1 MNPFLLGNQTSTKS
15 GFRKGRNTV
24 SGNRYVSKE
33 SIRIRNRRMKD
44 WVHKSARRKDS
55 FGAVSRKENLVCALL
70 NVDGMTDS
78 SFADVKEV
86 LSSKRPDVCLLLE
99 TKRRFEEEESCIDVL
114 GYDVTEYRRSDIA
127 GDKGGG
133 GLAIYTRK
141 ADGLVFK
148 DFDPDLP
155 DQALAFVRNERAWKT
170 VETSNGK
177 TAICTVYAGFQSH
190 DDMNAD
196 WNNSLYSVLRME
208 VASLRRDGFRVVL
221 LGDFNGHVGDNP
233 ATGGI
238 VGNKTDINRN
248 GRRFLDFLHDTN
260 CVHVNGYQNLA
271 TGIWTRQRA
280 GVSSVIDY
288 GVIAQEHLKSVKS
301 MFIDDQGLHGGG
313 SDHNWI
319 FLDLDDSFV
328 KKIRVSNLPIKR
340 ASWNLTPNQDWS
352 GFQDM
357 LNILVD
363 ETDKTLDATDLSKRV
378 ADILVKAGAE
388 KIGFRS
394 KSVKK
399 SMIATMLPRDLV
411 AELQLKRQ
419 MEKDWKS
426 KSTLFSSTPVAQRTE
441 EMQDSLLRAEKAF
454 QEQRSS
460 VEKSFFIFRGNDR
473 AKVLKKCSGN
483 SQEARKYFWSY
494 VNKKHLQSSEIDA
507 VLTEDGVLHCSPED
521 VIHEVEGH
529 LVRLYS
535 GDLDPIPPDVPAN
548 DHGYASNLCPPFT
561 TSDPSCD
568 HPYSSS
574 ASPRLPTSD
583 GSGSLETD
591 PDGWMNRDFILSD
604 IVQAVKTLK
613 CNKAVGIDHIPNEFL
628 INGGTKFWNLLT
640 LLYNKVKKSGVFPPG
655 WNKGRV
661 TLVHKKGSKEK
672 LGNYR
677 PLTVIVSLSG
687 LYSRLLNERL
697 TRAVETHGLLG
708 EIQNGFRKGRMG
720 ADNSFILNT
729 ILWKQKALKKKVHM
743 AFIDLVKA
751 YDMVD
756 RNILWEKM
764 SGFGFDGEFLSS
776 LKSIYTGDSV
786 QAEVNGVST
795 RPVYLRRGLRQGC
808 SLSPMLFALYIA
820 DMGQAISLSSEG
832 FRVGNVVVSGLLFA
846 DDLLLLAHDPG
857 GLLQLLS
864 LVKRHADLLRM
875 EINTG
880 SDKSE
885 VVSPNGAEG
894 DMWQVLDNNGGAI
907 LSLRQ
912 VTRYKYLGNTTM
924 TSMYKIGQEKQKQC
938 VAKAIKYKGS
948 CVYMSR
954 NGPDVVDMVSATWS
968 NIAIP
973 SIMYGTEMIP
983 FSETNIKEL
992 EKAQNQVAKYALG
1005 VPIGTP
1011 GVCAQIELGFEPVRQ
1026 VLYQNQL
1033 KFYSRLLK
1041 MDSSRWVKQAFLD
1054 HQTSAWR
1061 SPYISYITNI
1071 RSKLGLY
1078 EMPMTVGRL
1087 LKFIRGYFVNITNDA
1102 LASLSLSWLPPIKSF
1117 TRQPYVQE
1125 GAASSTLSQFRYNVA
1140 PIGNKYPRVGKV
1152 STQYY
1157 CPLCPCPVLNT
1168 VAHLALFCPY
1178 IELVRREQT
1187 SLSSFRNICTFKGF
1201 SEAYMFQ
1208 LIINGMD
1215 WNENPVVSGDFLR
1228 TGHEL
1233 KLLMD
1238 CWLNKW

>member
-1 MNPFLLGNQTSTKS
+1 MNPFLLGNSGSFKS
-15 GFRKGRNTV
+15 GFRKGRNSV
-24 SGNRYVSKE
+24 SGNKNASKE
-33 SIRIRNRRMKD
+33 SIRVRNRSMKN
-44 WVHKSARRKDS
+44 WIHKSARRKES
-55 FGAVSRKENLVCALL
+55 FGAVSRKGNLLCALL
-70 NVDGMTDS
+70 NVDGLTDS

-133 GLAIYTRK
+133 GLAIFTRK
-141 ADGLVFK
+141 AEGLVFK

-155 DQALAFVRNERAWKT
+155 DHALAFVRNERAWKT

-177 TAICTVYAGFQSH
+177 TAICTVYAGFQSP

-221 LGDFNGHVGDNP
+221 LGDFNGHVGVIP
-233 ATGGI
+233 SEGGI
-238 VGNKTDINRN
+238 LGNKTDINRN
-248 GRRFLDFLHDTN
+248 GRRFLDFLNDSN
-260 CVHVNGYQNLA
+260 CVHVNGYQNLT
-271 TGIWTRQRA
+271 TGLWTRQRG
-280 GVSSVIDY
+280 GVSSVLDY
-288 GVIAQEHLKSVKS
+288 GVVAKEHLKSVNS
-301 MFIDDQGLHGGG
+301 MVIDDQGFHGGG

-319 FLDLDDSFV
+319 FMDLADNFV
-328 KKIRVSNLPIKR
+328 RKIRVSNLPKKKP
-340 ASWNLTPNQDWS
+340 SWNLSPNQDWS
-352 GFQDM
+352 GFQDT
-357 LNILVD
+357 LNGLVD
-363 ETDKTLDATDLSKRV
+363 ETDSTLDATDLSTRV
-378 ADILVKAGAE
+378 AEILIKAGTE
-388 KIGFRS
+388 NIGFRS

-399 SMIATMLPRDLV
+399 SMIATRLPRDLV
-411 AELQLKRQ
+411 EELRLKRQ
-419 MEKDWKS
+419 MEKEWKS
-426 KSTLFSSTPVAQRTE
+426 KSTLFSSTPAHQRTE
-441 EMQDSLLRAEKAF
+441 EMKESLSRAEKAF
-454 QEQRSS
+454 QEQRNK
-460 VEKSFFIFRGNDR
+460 VEKSFFILHGNNR
-473 AKVLKKCSGN
+473 AKVLRKCSGN
-483 SQEARKYFWSY
+483 SQEARRYFWSH

-507 VLTEDGVLHCSPED
+507 VVTADGVLHCSPED
-521 VIHEVEGH
+521 VIHQVEEH

-535 GDLDPIPPDVPAN
+535 GDLEPIPLDIPTE
-548 DHGYASNLCPPFT
+548 DHSYASNKCPSFT

-574 ASPRLPTSD
+574 ASPRLPISD

-591 PDGWMNRDFILSD
+591 PQGWMNREFTLSD

-613 CNKAVGIDHIPNEFL
+613 CNKAVGIDNIPNEFL
-628 INGGTKFWNLLT
+628 INAGLKFWRLLT
-640 LLYNKVKKSGVFPPG
+640 LLYNKVLKSGAFPPS

-661 TLVHKKGSKEK
+661 TLVHKKGSKEM

-708 EIQNGFRKGRMG
+708 EIQNGFRRDRRG

-729 ILWKQKALKKKVHM
+729 ILWKQKALRKKVHM

-756 RNILWEKM
+756 RNILWNKM
-764 SGFGFDGEFLSS
+764 SGFGFGGDFLSS

-795 RPVYLRRGLRQGC
+795 RPIYLRRGLRQGC

-820 DMGQAISLSSEG
+820 EMGQAISLSSEG
-832 FRVGNVVVSGLLFA
+832 FRVGNVVISGLLFA
-846 DDLLLLAHDPG
+846 DDLLLLAKDPG
-857 GLLQLLS
+857 GLLGLLS

-880 SDKSE
+880 ADKSE
-885 VVSPNGAEG
+885 VVSPDGVEG
-894 DMWQVLDNNGGAI
+894 DMWQVLDNNGGAV

-924 TSMYKIGQEKQKQC
+924 SSMYKIGQEKQKQC

-983 FSETNIKEL
+983 FSETTIKEL
-992 EKAQNQVAKYALG
+992 ERTQNQVAKYALG

-1011 GVCAQIELGFEPVRQ
+1011 GVCAQVELGFEPVRQ

-1041 MDSSRWVKQAFLD
+1041 MDSSRWAKQAFLD
-1054 HQTSAWR
+1054 HQSGTWG
-1061 SPYISYITNI
+1061 SPYISYIANI

-1078 EMPMTVGRL
+1078 EMPMTVRRL
-1087 LKFIRGYFVNITNDA
+1087 VKFMKEYFVNTTNEA
-1102 LASLSLSWLPPIKSF
+1102 LSSLSLPWLPPIKTF
-1117 TRQPYVQE
+1117 KRVPYVQE
-1125 GAASSTLSQFRYNVA
+1125 GVASTTLTQFRYNVA
-1140 PIGNKYPRVGKV
+1140 PIGNKYPRGGKV
-1152 STQYY
+1152 STQHN
-1157 CPLCPCPVLNT
+1157 CPLCLSPKQNT
-1168 VAHLALFCPY
+1168 VAHLALFCPS
-1178 IELVRREQT
+1178 IEIVRREQT
-1187 SLSSFRNICTFKGF
+1187 SLSSFRNICIFKGF
-1201 SEAYMFQ
+1201 SEEHTFE
-1208 LIINGMD
+1208 LLINGLD
-1215 WNENPVVSGDFLR
+1215 WNENPVVPEDFLR
-1228 TGHEL
+1228 TGQEL
-1233 KLLMD
+1233 KNLMD
-1238 CWLNKW
+1238 CWLAKW